1 MLCQIMLH
9 CQVLLKVVV
18 DCPLPPNIFD
28 LNGFQKINWCQKTS
42 IQILIPLASLKFRNV
57 NAMTCRTSEF
67 ADINLTE
74 LVTINKA
81 MSDSKHIDKWDNA
94 MAAEFKSLDDKNT
107 GILSP
112 PPSSDKIIAGMWPL
126 TRKLN
131 EFGKVVRNK
140 APG

>member
-1 MLCQIMLH
+1 
-9 CQVLLKVVV
+9 
-18 DCPLPPNIFD
+18 
-28 LNGFQKINWCQKTS
+28 
-42 IQILIPLASLKFRNV
+42 
-57 NAMTCRTSEF
+57 MTCRTSEF